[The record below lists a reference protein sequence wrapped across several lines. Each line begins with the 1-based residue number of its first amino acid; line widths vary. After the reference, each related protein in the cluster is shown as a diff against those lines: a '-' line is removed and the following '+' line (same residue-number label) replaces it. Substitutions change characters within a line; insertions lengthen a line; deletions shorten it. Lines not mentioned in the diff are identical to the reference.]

1 MQISEAPARL
11 TFESR
16 SLSGRTWLTWGLV
29 FLPGLAALLLLPEA
43 ARFLG
48 LIGWMA
54 LWLASIFLLPRW
66 VGDRVRV
73 TVDRPAR
80 RVTWERNGQVTR
92 SVAFGEVQKF
102 EVRPISTGSRPY
114 RAFQLVAVMRDG
126 SRMALAV
133 DPKESLI
140 QRCLALARQYSR

>member
-1 MQISEAPARL
+1 MHIGEASARL

-16 SLSGRTWLTWGLV
+16 SLSGRTWLAWGLL

-43 ARFLG
+43 ARFVG

-54 LWLASIFLLPRW
+54 VWLASIFLLPRW

-80 RVTWERNGQVTR
+80 QVTWERNGQITR
-92 SVAFGEVQKF
+92 SVSFGQLQRF
-102 EVRPISTGSRPY
+102 EVRPISTGARPY
-114 RAFQLVAVMRDG
+114 RAFQLVALLQDG
-126 SRMALAV
+126 SRITLAV